1 MTDDAVQSK
10 SPGRSP
16 SRDDDKGSTDLGK
29 PGNGAIQVLLAA
41 TWEETIDPTGYL
53 ISEKLDG
60 MRMVWTGKTMYSR
73 NGNVI
78 NFPKYFVEGW
88 PNA

>member
-1 MTDDAVQSK
+1 LG
-10 SPGRSP
+10 SPRP
-16 SRDDDKGSTDLGK
+16 SENGDRGSTDLGK
-29 PGNGAIQVLLAA
+29 SGHGPISVLLASN
-41 TWEETIDPTGYL
+41 WEESIDPTNYF

-78 NFPKYFVEGW
+78 SFPKFFVQGW
-88 PNA
+88 PQA